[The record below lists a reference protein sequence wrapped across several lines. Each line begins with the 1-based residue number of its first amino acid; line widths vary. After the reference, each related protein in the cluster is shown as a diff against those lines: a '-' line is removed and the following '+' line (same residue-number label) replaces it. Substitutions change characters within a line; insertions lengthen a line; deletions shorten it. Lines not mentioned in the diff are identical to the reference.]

1 MDNSLKIESE
11 ILERIRQKTGKNSDK
26 ELAELLGL
34 KQGNFSA
41 RKQRGSLL
49 PVIAEWAINTNIDL
63 NWLLRGEGKKNDV
76 QRSFLQKI
84 EKWLTE
90 LTREDGRADSWFEY
104 EFERAFREFK
114 KWRMESSRKDDG
126 VELRKKASGGGWE

>member
-1 MDNSLKIESE
+1 M
-11 ILERIRQKTGKNSDK
+11 
-26 ELAELLGL
+26 
-34 KQGNFSA
+34 
-41 RKQRGSLL
+41 
-49 PVIAEWAINTNIDL
+49 PVVVEWAINTDIDL
-63 NWLLRGEGKKNDV
+63 NWLLRGEAERNDV
-76 QRSFLQKI
+76 QPTFLQKI
-84 EKWLTE
+84 EIWLAE

>member
-1 MDNSLKIESE
+1 MDNSLKVENE
-11 ILERIRQKTGKNSDK
+11 ILERVRQKTGRNSDK

-49 PVIAEWAINTNIDL
+49 PVVVEWAINTDIDL
-63 NWLLRGEGKKNDV
+63 NWLLRGEAERNDV
-76 QRSFLQKI
+76 QPTFLQKI
-84 EKWLTE
+84 EIWLAE

-114 KWRMESSRKDDG
+114 KWRMESVRKQDNM
-126 VELRKKASGGGWE
+126 ELRKQAGGGGWE